1 MERNGW
7 ILIILEVK
15 LAGHPDG
22 LDVESE
28 ENRNLKMIPGC
39 LN

>member
-7 ILIILEVK
+7 IPSILEVK

-28 ENRNLKMIPGC
+28 EKRN
-39 LN
+39 